1 MDSRGGWLG
10 RKWVMGRGLEGKG
23 ERELLQSF
31 INKIYVLLDWSG
43 ML

>member
-1 MDSRGGWLG
+1 MNSRGDKLG
-10 RKWVMGRGLEGKG
+10 RKWVMGRGMEGKG

-31 INKIYVLLDWSG
+31 INKMCVLLDWSG